1 MYSKEEL
8 RNIVAGQEQR
18 KIMVD
23 SVYRYACKMRVMT
36 HLMKNNAEAF
46 EEDPF
51 ERDENNDF
59 QYYAED
65 IYSRIIKLKYPISVE
80 TACSP

>member
-1 MYSKEEL
+1 MYCKEEL

-23 SVYRYACKMRVMT
+23 SVYRYACKMHV
-36 HLMKNNAEAF
+36 MKNNAEAF